1 MKDMPVVDEQ
11 ASREPYTKFDTQV
24 ITYDLDQIY
33 GKHYMMENKSNENK
47 NAAMPFG
54 TGAMHMGGR

>member
-24 ITYDLDQIY
+24 ITYDLD
-33 GKHYMMENKSNENK
+33 KSDYHGFTVQESRN
-47 NAAMPFG
+47 
-54 TGAMHMGGR
+54 TQLLLCT